1 MKKIQ
6 TLLFIMLGVIAN
18 VHAQQKDYYYNIPD
32 TPGTYT
38 AATVAARIVDGLGFR
53 YYWATEGLRDI
64 DLSYRPSDSARS
76 SFETLQHI
84 FNLTLIV
91 LNTVSD
97 KPTEVA
103 NIQMPSTFAA
113 LREQTLQHIK
123 EASEILKR
131 QDTQLENLSMAFKA
145 GDDKESSFPYW
156 NLINGPMSDALFHT
170 GQIVSF
176 RRSSGNPIAEGVDY
190 LTGKKSDVKGD

>member
-1 MKKIQ
+1 
-6 TLLFIMLGVIAN
+6 MLAVTAN

-32 TPGTYT
+32 TPNSYI
-38 AATVAARIVDGLGFR
+38 AATVAARMVDGLGFR
-53 YYWATEGLRDI
+53 YYWATEGLRDV

-91 LNTVSD
+91 LNTVSN
-97 KPTEVA
+97 KATEVA

-113 LREQTLQHIK
+113 LREETLQHIK

-131 QDTQLENLSMAFKA
+131 QDTRLENLTMAFKS
-145 GDDKESSFPYW
+145 GNGKQNGFPYW
-156 NLINGPMSDALFHT
+156 DLINGPMSDALWHT
-170 GQIVSF
+170 GQVVSF

-190 LTGKKSDVKGD
+190 LTGKKNDVKSD